1 MTVALII
8 TFALLGIALLIL
20 EIFFLPGTT
29 IAGIAGGLFILA
41 SVWVAFA
48 SFESHIGWYT
58 IAGIAIVLTLSIVMF
73 IKLGVM
79 DRVSLKAE
87 IDSKVEA
94 KNEMVKVGD
103 TGVATSRLAP
113 IGNAEINGFI
123 VEVKSITG
131 FVDVGTRIE
140 IISADRQEVLVRTV
154 V

>member
-1 MTVALII
+1 
-8 TFALLGIALLIL
+8 
-20 EIFFLPGTT
+20 
-29 IAGIAGGLFILA
+29 
-41 SVWVAFA
+41 
-48 SFESHIGWYT
+48 
-58 IAGIAIVLTLSIVMF
+58 
-73 IKLGVM
+73 M
-79 DRVSLKAE
+79 DRVSLKTE

-113 IGNAEINGFI
+113 IGNAEINGFV

>member
-8 TFALLGIALLIL
+8 TFALLGIALLVL

-41 SVWVAFA
+41 SIWVAFA
-48 SFESHIGWYT
+48 SFGSHIGWYT
-58 IAGIAIVLTLSIVMF
+58 IAGIAIVLTLSIVLF

-94 KNEMVKVGD
+94 KNDMVKAGD
-103 TGVATSRLAP
+103 IGVAISRLAP
-113 IGNAEINGFI
+113 IGNAEINGVV
-123 VEVKSITG
+123 VEVKSING
-131 FVDVGTRIE
+131 FVDVGTQIE
-140 IISADRQEVLVRTV
+140 IISADSQEILIRTIV
-154 V
+154 